1 MSSQSGPSPTIDVEV
16 TPVEVTEVVGFRVRS
31 PWDVVWD
38 GSEAQ
43 PLRLMKTI
51 AVGQQVG
58 EGNCGTC
65 CQAWSWV
72 TRLLPRL
79 SFEVTDQMAINLGVP
94 KGGQASGTA
103 KESSS

>member
-16 TPVEVTEVVGFRVRS
+16 TAVEVTAAEVTEVVGCRVRS

-51 AVGQQVG
+51 AVRTASRGG
-58 EGNCGTC
+58 ELWNMLSDVVMDDTIRYQG
-65 CQAWSWV
+65 S
-72 TRLLPRL
+72 RLR
-79 SFEVTDQMAINLGVP
+79 
-94 KGGQASGTA
+94 
-103 KESSS
+103 